1 MRPSWKVAG
10 WRIEQLGRGVLPD
23 VAGHDK
29 RAVDARALG
38 VNHPLRD
45 TLPVE
50 VCYLFDELVV
60 LNQNRSS
67 EEFWSSSTG
76 RPAAVASVS
85 LFFKC
90 RSPVCYVYLPE
101 VMSGHEEQ

>member
-67 EEFWSSSTG
+67 EPCGDGVLVVVDGTAGGCRERFF
-76 RPAAVASVS
+76 VFQVSVS
-85 LFFKC
+85 SVLC
-90 RSPVCYVYLPE
+90 VS
-101 VMSGHEEQ
+101 S